1 MQTAKTLLPPRT
13 IMEVYQMLPEGTLA
27 EVIHGNLFMSPSPS
41 TSHQRVL
48 RKLSVQFSNWVE
60 QNNADEVFMA
70 PYDVYLDEEANVV
83 QPDIIFISSAKSKGI
98 RSNGFYGTPDLIIE
112 ILSPGNARHD
122 LEIKKELYE
131 RFGVTEY
138 WVVNP
143 DTREATGFFLQG
155 KVYASPVTFT
165 GLLRSRLLNTDIEF

>member
-27 EVIHGNLFMSPSPS
+27 EVINGLLYMSPSPA
-41 TSHQRVL
+41 TNHQRIIGNIFF
-48 RKLSVQFSNWVE
+48 KLKLWIE
-60 QNNADEVFMA
+60 QNQSGEVFIA
-70 PYDVYLDEEANVV
+70 PFDVYLDEEANVV

-98 RSNGFYGTPDLIIE
+98 RSNGFYGTPDLIVE
-112 ILSPGNARHD
+112 ILSPGNPRHD

-155 KVYASPVTFT
+155 KVYASPGTFT

>member
-27 EVIHGNLFMSPSPS
+27 EVFHGNLFMSPSPP
-41 TSHQRVL
+41 TSHQRIL

-60 QNNADEVFMA
+60 HHKAGEVFIA

-98 RSNGFYGTPDLIIE
+98 RSNGFYGTPDLIVE
-112 ILSPGNARHD
+112 ILSPGNPRHD

-143 DTREATGFFLQG
+143 DTREATGFHLEG
-155 KVYASPVTFT
+155 KRYTLLGSFH
-165 GLLRSRLLNTDIEF
+165 GLIQFRRLDCILNF